1 MFFASSNR
9 RDTLAD
15 VGPGASFFGVA
26 GGGGLAPTGKEVAL
40 ERGRE
45 GIVARRELGD
55 VRDGLRTGR
64 LLHAG
69 RFAQLG

>member
-1 MFFASSNR
+1 MLLASSNR

-15 VGPGASFFGVA
+15 VCPGGSLFGVA

-55 VRDGLRTGR
+55 VSDGL
-64 LLHAG
+64 
-69 RFAQLG
+69 